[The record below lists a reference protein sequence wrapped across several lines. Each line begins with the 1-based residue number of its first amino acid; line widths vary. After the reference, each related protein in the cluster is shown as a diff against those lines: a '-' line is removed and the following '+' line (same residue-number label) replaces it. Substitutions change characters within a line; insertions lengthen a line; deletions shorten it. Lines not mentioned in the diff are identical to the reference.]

1 MIVAAPAL
9 KTKESFD
16 FLESQI
22 NTQKSDSG
30 MSGPIRVLSVTSE
43 LYPLIKTGGLADV
56 TGALPLALKDQ
67 GVEVRSFI
75 PGYRSVMSKLENPRV
90 VKTYNNLFGS
100 KAAILADEVAGHKIY
115 VLDCP
120 DFFDRSGGPYLDEN
134 GADWEDNW
142 QRFGALSKAA
152 ADVALGKLKEWEPQV
167 IHAHDWQSALSLA
180 YVRYANFGN
189 IPRIMTIHNLAF
201 QGRYDAKIFKKLG
214 LPKKAW
220 AMNGVEYYGGI
231 GYMKAGL
238 SSADV
243 ITTVSPTY
251 AREIRRPENGMGLDG
266 LINHR
271 ENDLYGIL
279 NGIDDDVWN
288 PPEDPY
294 ITKQY
299 SARNYQMRRQNR
311 FDLETEFGLFH
322 DEDPLFVICS
332 RMTWQKGVDMLLEL
346 LDELVPMG
354 AKFAVL
360 GQGDNAIERG
370 FLAASQRHPG
380 RIGVKVGY
388 EEPIAHRMQ
397 AGGDAILIPS
407 RFEPCG
413 LTQLYGLRYGC
424 VPVVT
429 RVGGLADTIIDA
441 NEASV
446 SLGCATGVQFYP
458 PDPFHLKQA
467 VVRTIKLYND
477 KTAWKSMQRAGMR
490 SDFSWGRSAARYV
503 DLYRQVIANYD
514 AKKTFR
520 PLSRA
525 IRAAL

>member
-1 MIVAAPAL
+1 MIVAAPAVTTNESL
-9 KTKESFD
+9 KI
-16 FLESQI
+16 LESQMS
-22 NTQKSDSG
+22 QKMSESSG
-30 MSGPIRVLSVTSE
+30 SEPMQVLSVTSE

-56 TGALPLALKDQ
+56 AGALPLALRNQ
-67 GVEVRSFI
+67 GVAVRSFL
-75 PGYRSVMSKLENPRV
+75 PGYRTVMSKLKEPKV
-90 VKTYNNLFGS
+90 VKTYKNLLGS
-100 KAAILADEVAGHKIY
+100 KAAVLADTVEGHDIY

-120 DFFDRSGGPYLDEN
+120 DFFDRAGGPYVDEY
-134 GADWEDNW
+134 GQDWSDNW
-142 QRFGALSKAA
+142 RRFGALSKAA
-152 ADVALGKLKEWEPQV
+152 ADVALGGVKDWKPDI

-180 YVRYANFGN
+180 YVRYSRIGDL
-189 IPRIMTIHNLAF
+189 PKIMTIHNLAF
-201 QGRYDAKIFKKLG
+201 QGRYDASIFKKLG
-214 LPKKAW
+214 LPRKAW
-220 AMNGVEYYGGI
+220 AMNGVEYYGGT

-238 SSADV
+238 SSADL

-251 AREIRRPENGMGLDG
+251 ASEIRRPENGMGLDG
-266 LINHR
+266 LVNHR
-271 ENDLYGIL
+271 AKDLHGIL
-279 NGIDDDVWN
+279 NGIDDEVWN
-288 PPEDPY
+288 PPEDPF

-299 SARNYQMRRQNR
+299 SPRTYQMRSQNR

-322 DEDPLFVICS
+322 DQDPLFVICS
-332 RMTWQKGVDMLLEL
+332 RMTWQKGVDMVLDM
-346 LDELVPMG
+346 LDELVEMK

-360 GQGDNAIERG
+360 GQGDNAIEG
-370 FLAASQRHPG
+370 AFLAASQRHPG

-424 VPVVT
+424 VPVVS

-446 SLGCATGVQFYP
+446 SLGCATGVQFFP
-458 PDPFHLKQA
+458 PEPFNLKQA
-467 VVRTIKLYND
+467 IVRTIKLYND

-503 DLYRQVIANYD
+503 ELYRQALEAHESKHKIKPV
-514 AKKTFR
+514 
-520 PLSRA
+520 SRT
-525 IRAAL
+525 IRAAQ